1 MACLCNQP
9 TALESVATWNVSR
22 NLTSYSD
29 LVELNNINKEISEL
43 LEAAMLND
51 TNARIDAYCDILV
64 FAAGAIHKLGYQ
76 PELSLQETVKE
87 ISSRRGGIDPSTGKW
102 EKDRSQDPS
111 TLYTANYNLSKY
123 KE

>member
-1 MACLCNQP
+1 MSCSCTQL
-9 TALESVATWNVSR
+9 TALDAVATWNVSR
-22 NLTSYSD
+22 NLTTYSD

-51 TNARIDAYCDILV
+51 TNARVDAYCDIIV

-87 ISSRRGGIDPSTGKW
+87 ISSRRGSIDPSTGKW

-111 TLYTANYNLSKY
+111 TLYTANYDLSKY
-123 KE
+123 